1 MKKNN
6 QAFATFIDK
15 KYLPL
20 QRKHKIAGAAAL
32 LILPLIL
39 FFFVWYQPK
48 SKEIATLTQQR
59 NTATQELEKAKAT
72 AATLDKHKAEMAGV
86 EEQFAE
92 TSVLFPKEKE
102 IPRLLTDI
110 SAEGQSAGLEFLT
123 FKPLAAIP
131 KDFYAEIPIDI
142 QVRGPYHNLG
152 SFLDQVSKLNRIVSV
167 SNVKISAPNKSEGE
181 ILLDSS
187 CRLVTYQFTNVKLAQ
202 PDQAQKKQPAKK

>member
-6 QAFATFIDK
+6 QPFATFIDT

-39 FFFVWYQPK
+39 FFFVFYQPK
-48 SKEIATLTQQR
+48 SNEIKTLTQQK
-59 NTATQELEKAKAT
+59 NTAAQELQKAKAT
-72 AATLDKHKAEMAGV
+72 AATIDRHRAEMATI
-86 EEQFAE
+86 EEQFNE
-92 TSVLFPKEKE
+92 TSALFPKEKE

-110 SAEGQSAGLEFLT
+110 SAEGQGAGLEFLT
-123 FKPLAAIP
+123 FKPLAAVP
-131 KDFYAEIPIDI
+131 KDFYSEIPVDI

-152 SFLDQVSKLNRIVSV
+152 SFLDQVSKLDRIVSV
-167 SNVKISAPNKSEGE
+167 SNVKISAPQKKEGE

-187 CRLVTYQFTNVKLAQ
+187 CRLVTYQFTNIKLA
-202 PDQAQKKQPAKK
+202 PPNAAKK

>member
-1 MKKNN
+1 MKMNN

-20 QRKHKIAGAAAL
+20 ERKHKIIGAAVL
-32 LILPLIL
+32 LILPLII

-48 SKEIATLTQQR
+48 SKEIATLIQQK
-59 NTATQELEKAKAT
+59 NTAVQELEKAKAT
-72 AATLDKHKAEMAGV
+72 AATVDKHRAEMVKV

-92 TSVLFPKEKE
+92 TAVLFPKEKE

-110 SAEGQSAGLEFLT
+110 SAEGQGAGLEFLT
-123 FKPLAAIP
+123 FKPLAALP
-131 KDFYAEIPIDI
+131 KDFYSEIPVDI

-152 SFLDQVSKLNRIVSV
+152 SFLDHVSKLNRIVSV

-187 CRLVTYQFTNVKLAQ
+187 CRLVTYQFTNKKLEQ
-202 PDQAQKKQPAKK
+202 PPAAKK